1 MQTPFVQPARWRGL
15 QLFAGMLWGKS
26 ARPSIIGATS
36 PVPGDLVS
44 WRPGAPS
51 RREDE
56 LERMRTEAAP
66 H

>member
-1 MQTPFVQPARWRGL
+1 MQTPLVQPARWRGL
-15 QLFAGMLWGKS
+15 QLFAGMLWGKA
-26 ARPSIIGATS
+26 ARPATLGAKP

-44 WRPGAPS
+44 WRAGARS

-56 LERMRTEAAP
+56 LERIRTEAAP